1 MGFKINSKKILTLS
15 AAFMLLGTNMLMA
28 QTETSGAT
36 ATTDAAKA
44 DMWLGVGYYT
54 LLLLLGCIV
63 VAVIGKILKIYDLTL
78 QLQGKKGMNWNCCHP
93 PEIFLPNLIR
103 LQKKTTSHLR
113 RAVV

>member
-1 MGFKINSKKILTLS
+1 MGFKILINSKKILSLP
-15 AAFMLLGTNMLMA
+15 AAFMLLVNNMLMA
-28 QTETSGAT
+28 QTATSGAA

-78 QLQGKKGMNWNCCHP
+78 QLQGKKGMNWNNIIGVIC
-93 PEIFLPNLIR
+93 I
-103 LQKKTTSHLR
+103 
-113 RAVV
+113 